1 MSAETGGKPPSGS
14 SPGRPA
20 ADTPQRL
27 IVRGENDSVHGAS
40 DTAVAM
46 ANHETLDPTTSSS
59 SSPGSSKSGPIGTGT
74 SELSG
79 TLLLDRFLVTKQS
92 GQGGMGAVYEATH
105 TLINKR
111 VAVKV
116 LLEKYAQREQIVTRL
131 KKEAT
136 LASSIRN
143 EHIID
148 ITDIVNR
155 DIKPENLFLLK
166 RNNADFVKVVD
177 FGISKSLRASSEEEA
192 AQRLTQ
198 TGMVLGTPLYMSP
211 EQARGDE
218 DLDHRVDIYALGV
231 IMYEA
236 IAGRVPCAGS
246 NYLSVISQVLN
257 EDPKPVRESRP
268 DVSEELEALIA
279 KAMAKDRTQRY
290 EDADAMLQDLT
301 ALRAILRH
309 RLRDDR

>member
-46 ANHETLDPTTSSS
+46 ANHETLDPTTC
-59 SSPGSSKSGPIGTGT
+59 SSPGASKSGPIGTGT

-79 TLLLDRFLVTKQS
+79 TLLLDRVLVTKQI

-105 TLINKR
+105 SLINKR

-116 LLEKYAQREQIVTRL
+116 LLEKYAQRAQIVTRL

-143 EHIID
+143 EHIIN
-148 ITDIVNR
+148 ITDIGNTADGRTFVVMEYLEGESLAECLTR
-155 DIKPENLFLLK
+155 EHELTEQCLLW
-166 RNNADFVKVVD
+166 FV
-177 FGISKSLRASSEEEA
+177 SLA
-192 AQRLTQ
+192 
-198 TGMVLGTPLYMSP
+198 V
-211 EQARGDE
+211 
-218 DLDHRVDIYALGV
+218 
-231 IMYEA
+231 
-236 IAGRVPCAGS
+236 
-246 NYLSVISQVLN
+246 
-257 EDPKPVRESRP
+257 
-268 DVSEELEALIA
+268 
-279 KAMAKDRTQRY
+279 
-290 EDADAMLQDLT
+290 
-301 ALRAILRH
+301 
-309 RLRDDR
+309 